1 MISTIICII
10 FYTIANAVA
19 GYRNAKRSHWLVT
32 NYLLTLILFLTELMN
47 LPIFIIVMILLTGI
61 SFILT
66 QENLRKKYITL
77 PIMAWFKKK
86 LPKLSQTEAEA
97 LESGDCWMEQSLFQ
111 GKPDWKWLQNLEISK
126 PNEDEQSF
134 IDNETTEL
142 CKRLDDWKIINE
154 DHDLSPEAW
163 AYLKENGFCGL
174 TIKKKYGGKEFSAAA
189 VSAIVQKVASKSF
202 TAGVTTMV
210 PNSLGLGELFSH
222 FGTEEQKQT
231 FLPALATGEHL
242 ACFALTGPQAGSD
255 ASNIPDIGTVC
266 YQEYEG
272 KKTLGMSITF
282 AKRYI
287 TLAPVATLVGL
298 AFKLRDPEKLLNGI
312 GTEGITCCYVPRDHK
327 GLEIGERHYP
337 CGMPIM
343 NGPIRGQAV
352 FVPIE
357 WIIGGQKMAGRGWS
371 ILISALS
378 IGRAISLPAIA
389 QGITSSQYISTSAYT
404 AIREQFGQPIGE
416 FEGVQAVLAK
426 IAGLTYLADATR
438 KLTYTAIDHNIK
450 PAVASA
456 IAKYN
461 NTEICRQIINH
472 ALDLHGGRG
481 VMDGP
486 KNYLSGHYRGLLIS
500 ITGEGANIMTRN
512 LIIYGQAMTRCHP
525 YIAKLMAAATA
536 DNTPVFDDILWKNIG
551 FSIHNSFRLLWLS
564 LTRARFI
571 ANPPQN
577 QLTKYCKDI
586 TLLSSMFS
594 VASDAAMLSLGGE
607 LKQKERISACL
618 ADMLSNLYLACSVI
632 KNAMHGELEEAELTH
647 AQWSLKYCGY
657 HFQTAFY
664 DYLENLPNRF
674 IAFKLKAVCFP
685 FGKRFKAPSHELERQ
700 LAQNMQLN
708 TNLRNN
714 IKKQF
719 FDPDTNIGEVEN
731 VFQQKINIQPII
743 DKFKNAIRNK
753 KINKN
758 LIFEEQLEQAKQQNI
773 LSDAEYTSLKD
784 YWCCYQN
791 AIAVNAFNKL

>member
-1 MISTIICII
+1 MSILICIL
-10 FYTIANAVA
+10 FYIIANAVA
-19 GYRNAKRSHWLVT
+19 GYRNAKRNHWLVT
-32 NYLLTLILFLTELMN
+32 NYLLTIILFLTELMN
-47 LPIFIIVMILLTGI
+47 LPVFIIVLVVLTST
-61 SFILT
+61 SFVLI
-66 QENLRKKYITL
+66 QENIRKKYLTL
-77 PIMAWFKKK
+77 PIMNWFKRK

-111 GKPDWKWLQNLEISK
+111 GKPDWKWLDKLEISQ
-126 PNEDEQSF
+126 PNQEEQAF

-142 CKRLDDWKIINE
+142 CQRLDDWKIINE

-163 AYLKENGFCGL
+163 SYLKEKGFCGL
-174 TIKKKYGGKEFSAAA
+174 TIEKKYGGKAFSAAA
-189 VSAIVQKVASKSF
+189 VSAIVQKVSSKSF

-222 FGTEEQKQT
+222 FGTEEQKQE
-231 FLPALATGEHL
+231 FLPALAKGEHL

-266 YQEYEG
+266 YQEFNG

-298 AFKLRDPEKLLNGI
+298 AFKLRDPEGLLNGI
-312 GTEGITCCYVPRDHK
+312 GNEGITCCYVPRNHK
-327 GLEIGERHYP
+327 GLEIGKRHYP

-343 NGPIRGQAV
+343 NGPIHGRDV

-404 AIREQFGQPIGE
+404 AIREQFGQSIGE
-416 FEGVQAVLAK
+416 FEGVQAVLAR

-438 KLTYTAIDHNIK
+438 KLTYTAIDHKIK

-456 IAKYN
+456 IVKYN
-461 NTEICRQIINH
+461 NTEICRKIINH

-525 YIAKLMAAATA
+525 YIAKLMASATENNMNA
-536 DNTPVFDDILWKNIG
+536 FDDVLWKNIG
-551 FSIHNSFRLLWLS
+551 FSIHNSLRLLWLS
-564 LTRARFI
+564 ITRARFI
-571 ANPPQN
+571 AQAPQN

-594 VASDAAMLSLGGE
+594 VTSDAAMLTLGGE
-607 LKQKERISACL
+607 LKQKERISSCL
-618 ADMLSNLYLACSVI
+618 ADMLSNLYLSTAVI
-632 KNAMHGELEEAELTH
+632 KKAMHNKLEKTELIHAEWAL
-647 AQWSLKYCGY
+647 QYCSFE
-657 HFQTAFY
+657 FQSAFY
-664 DYLENLPNRF
+664 EYLENLPNRY

-685 FGKRFKAPSHELERQ
+685 FGKRFKAPSHELENQ
-700 LAQNMQLN
+700 LAESMQQNSD
-708 TNLRNN
+708 LRDN

-719 FDPDTNIGEVEN
+719 FDPNTNIGEVEN
-731 VFQQKINIQPII
+731 VFQQKIEIKPIL
-743 DKFKNAIRNK
+743 DKFRDAVRNK
-753 KINKN
+753 KINKR
-758 LIFEEQLEQAKQQNI
+758 LIFEEQLEEARQQELISN
-773 LSDAEYTSLKD
+773 SEYTALQE
-784 YWCCYQN
+784 YWQNYQN
-791 AIAVNAFNKL
+791 AIAVDAFQKL